1 MLAADLH
8 DAICPFL
15 RSEYDVVLAHSLRVG
30 QAVRLVCHGGRLS
43 GPVRPEQTHLTPL
56 GGRPRARAEPS
67 TRTRIIGGFLW
78 ARAARSQAQEPTIRH
93 GGPDG
98 RRADGN
104 I

>member
-1 MLAADLH
+1 MWYLRIHFVWDRLFVWFAMVAAFPGRCVLNKR
-8 DAICPFL
+8 ILL
-15 RSEYDVVLAHSLRVG
+15 RSA
-30 QAVRLVCHGGRLS
+30 AA
-43 GPVRPEQTHLTPL
+43 PK
-56 GGRPRARAEPS
+56 ARAEPS